1 MLHSD
6 LILIYNNPNG
16 VLDALNDY
24 INDGGLYLIE
34 ASKQGNTNIVQQ
46 LLQKNIFDVNYQDDH
61 GKTALYWAC
70 SKGND
75 EIVKILLN
83 ENNAD
88 PNICRKK
95 SKKSPLMMAAQ
106 RGIFVSSCCY
116 LRQKNDVH
124 DPKFIALFK
133 CTWNQNF

>member
-16 VLDALNDY
+16 VLDALIDY
-24 INDGGLYLIE
+24 INDGGLSLIE
-34 ASKQGNTNIVQQ
+34 ASKQGNTNIIQQ
-46 LLQKNIFDVNYQDDH
+46 LLKKNIFDVNYQDDH

-70 SKGND
+70 SKGD
-75 EIVKILLN
+75 ADIVYILLN
-83 ENNAD
+83 EYKAD

-106 RGIFVSSCCY
+106 KGTFVSSCY
-116 LRQKNDVH
+116 LRQ
-124 DPKFIALFK
+124 
-133 CTWNQNF
+133 QG

>member
-16 VLDALNDY
+16 VLDALIDY
-24 INDGGLYLIE
+24 INDGGLHLIE
-34 ASKQGNTNIVQQ
+34 ASKQGNTDIIQQ

-70 SKGND
+70 SKGSD
-75 EIVKILLN
+75 KIVEILLN
-83 ENNAD
+83 EYNAD
-88 PNICRKK
+88 PNIYRKK

-106 RGIFVSSCCY
+106 KGTFVSSCY
-116 LRQKNDVH
+116 LRQQDWKPFQSPRRRV
-124 DPKFIALFK
+124 KMT
-133 CTWNQNF
+133 CS